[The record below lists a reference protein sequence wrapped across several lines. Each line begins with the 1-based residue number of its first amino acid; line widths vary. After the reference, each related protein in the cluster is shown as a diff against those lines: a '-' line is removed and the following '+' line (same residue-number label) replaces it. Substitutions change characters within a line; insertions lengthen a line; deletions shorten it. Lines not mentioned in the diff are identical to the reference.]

1 MQVLK
6 YERGDGMDVSVEN
19 TGGLERR
26 MTVQVPAERV
36 EQEVQSRLD
45 SMSKTV
51 RLDGFRPGKV
61 PLKVIAKKYGK
72 QVRLEV
78 VDELVN
84 STMQEALSRESIRPV
99 GQPSVEPK
107 AMQPGEPLEYVAT
120 FEVFPELSGTL
131 DYGFKVTKPIV
142 EITEDDVS
150 NMLENLRQQRATWN
164 VVERTAQPGD
174 QVNIDFEGTI
184 DGAPFAG
191 NKAEQMPLVLGA
203 NTMIPGFEDQLAGV
217 SAGDEKTLNITFPD
231 DYAAAEVAARDAEFK
246 VKVNSVSEPVLPELD
261 DDFARAFGVDE
272 NGMDGLKQEITSNMQ
287 RELSGLITSKLKEQV
302 FNGLLKA
309 NPVEVPRTMIES
321 EIQQLQ
327 SQESNQGVEPSSLQD
342 TAERRV
348 KLGVLI
354 SEIVKLNNIQV
365 DPDRVRKLVDTI
377 AESYE
382 KPEEVVQW
390 YYGNQE
396 MLAGVQSSV
405 MEELAVEWVIANS
418 GAEVTE
424 KKTGFSEL
432 VDEAKQSQ
440 G

>member
-1 MQVLK
+1 
-6 YERGDGMDVSVEN
+6 MDVSVEN
-19 TGGLERR
+19 AGGLERR
-26 MTVQVPAERV
+26 MKVQVPAERV

-61 PLKVIAKKYGK
+61 PLKVIEYGK

-84 STMQEALSRESIRPV
+84 STMQEALSQESIRPV

-120 FEVFPELSGTL
+120 FEVFPELSGML
-131 DYGFKVTKPIV
+131 DYGFKVTKPVV
-142 EITEDDVS
+142 EITSDDVG

-191 NKAEQMPLVLGA
+191 NKAEQMSLVLGA

-231 DYAAAEVAARDAEFK
+231 DYAAAEVAGKDAEFQ
-246 VKVNSVSEPVLPELD
+246 VKVNSVSEAVLPELD
-261 DDFARAFGVDE
+261 DDFARAFGIDE
-272 NGMDGLKQEITSNMQ
+272 NGMDGLREEITNNMQ

-302 FNGLLKA
+302 FSGLLEA
-309 NPVEVPRTMIES
+309 NPVEVPRTLIES

-327 SQESNQGVEPSSLQD
+327 SQESNQGVDASSLQA

-405 MEELAVEWVIANS
+405 MEELAVEWVISSS
-418 GAEVTE
+418 GADVTE
-424 KKTGFSEL
+424 KETGFSDL
-432 VDEAKQSQ
+432 VEEAKQSQ

>member
-1 MQVLK
+1 
-6 YERGDGMDVSVEN
+6 MDVSVEN
-19 TGGLERR
+19 AGGLERR

-61 PLKVIAKKYGK
+61 PLKVIEKKYGK

-84 STMQEALSRESIRPV
+84 STMQEALSQESIRPV

-120 FEVFPELSGTL
+120 FEVFPELSGML
-131 DYGFKVTKPIV
+131 NYGFKVTKPIV
-142 EITEDDVS
+142 EIIDDDVS
-150 NMLENLRQQRATWN
+150 SMLENLRQQRATWN
-164 VVERTAQPGD
+164 VVERAALPGD

-184 DGAPFAG
+184 AGAPFAG

-231 DYAAAEVAARDAEFK
+231 DYAAAEVAGKDAEFQ
-246 VKVNSVSEPVLPELD
+246 VKVNSVSEAVLPELD
-261 DDFARAFGVDE
+261 DDFARAFGIDE
-272 NGMDGLKQEITSNMQ
+272 NGMDGLREEITNNMQ

-302 FNGLLKA
+302 FSGLLEA
-309 NPVEVPRTMIES
+309 NPVEVPRTLIES

-327 SQESNQGVEPSSLQD
+327 SQESNQGVDASSLQA

-405 MEELAVEWVIANS
+405 MEELAVEWVISSS
-418 GAEVTE
+418 GADVTE
-424 KKTGFSEL
+424 KETGFSDL
-432 VDEAKQSQ
+432 VEEAKQSQ

>member
-1 MQVLK
+1 
-6 YERGDGMDVSVEN
+6 MDVSVEN

-26 MTVQVPAERV
+26 MTVQVPAERIE
-36 EQEVQSRLD
+36 EQVQSRLE

-61 PLKVIAKKYGK
+61 PLKVIEKKYGK

-78 VDELVN
+78 VDEVVN
-84 STMQEALSRESIRPV
+84 STMQEALSQESIRPV
-99 GQPSVEPK
+99 GRPSVEPK
-107 AMQPGEPLEYVAT
+107 AIQPGEPLEYVAT
-120 FEVFPELSGTL
+120 FEVFPELNGML
-131 DYGFKVTKPIV
+131 DYGFKVTKPVV
-142 EITEDDVS
+142 EIINDDVE
-150 NMLENLRQQRATWN
+150 NMLGNLQRQRVTWN
-164 VVERTAQPGD
+164 MVERAAQQGD
-174 QVNIDFEGTI
+174 QVNIDFEGTVG
-184 DGAPFAG
+184 GAPFAG
-191 NKAEQMPLVLGA
+191 NKAEQMSLVLGA

-217 SAGDEKTLNITFPD
+217 SAGDEKTLKVTFPA
-231 DYAAAEVAARDAEFK
+231 DYSAAEVAGKEAEFQ

-261 DDFARAFGVDE
+261 DDFARAFGIDE
-272 NGMDGLKQEITSNMQ
+272 NGMDGLREEITSNMQ
-287 RELSGLITSKLKEQV
+287 RELNGLITSKLKEQV
-302 FNGLLKA
+302 FNGLLEA
-309 NPVEVPRTMIES
+309 NPVDVPRTMIES

-327 SQESNQGVEPSSLQD
+327 SQESSKGMDPTALQA

-354 SEIVKLNNIQV
+354 SEIVKLNNIQI
-365 DPDRVRKLVDTI
+365 DPDRVRTVVDTI
-377 AESYE
+377 AASYE

-418 GAEVTE
+418 GVEVTE
-424 KKTGFSEL
+424 EETGFSDL
-432 VDEAKQSQ
+432 VDEAVKSQ